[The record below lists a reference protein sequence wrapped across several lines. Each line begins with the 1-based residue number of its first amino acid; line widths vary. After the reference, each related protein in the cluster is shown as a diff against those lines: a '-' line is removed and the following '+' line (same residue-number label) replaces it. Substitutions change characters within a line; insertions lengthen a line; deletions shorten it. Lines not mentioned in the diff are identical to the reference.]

1 MEIILSTPI
10 LVCLVFLVNNISRNK
25 NSFHDISRVI
35 SMQWSALSQ
44 ELLSVIDISGIENTQ
59 VFEQFNNLI

>member
-25 NSFHDISRVI
+25 NSFHDISCIILMVNII
-35 SMQWSALSQ
+35 SRTLDHQDRYFRN
-44 ELLSVIDISGIENTQ
+44 VKHSG
-59 VFEQFNNLI
+59 F

>member
-25 NSFHDISRVI
+25 NSFHEIRHIILIVGFVSR
-35 SMQWSALSQ
+35 SLGQQ
-44 ELLSVIDISGIENTQ
+44 
-59 VFEQFNNLI
+59 